1 MYGRQMDEQL
11 KKKRLKDRQTDEE
24 AKNGQKGD

>member
-11 KKKRLKDRQTDEE
+11 RKTQIERKTDKE
-24 AKNGQKGD
+24 AKIKHKCD